1 MDLSILF
8 KSQPMKRLQ
17 TSCYEKII
25 SHLKILLTFE
35 DEAINMDIIV
45 LFYFHIAIKNGKE
58 TYKKN
63 QLMKFMHCIFF

>member
-8 KSQPMKRLQ
+8 KSQPMERLQ

-35 DEAINMDIIV
+35 DETINMDIIV
-45 LFYFHIAIKNGKE
+45 YHCIIKKGQE

-63 QLMKFMHCIFF
+63 QIHALYFFLS